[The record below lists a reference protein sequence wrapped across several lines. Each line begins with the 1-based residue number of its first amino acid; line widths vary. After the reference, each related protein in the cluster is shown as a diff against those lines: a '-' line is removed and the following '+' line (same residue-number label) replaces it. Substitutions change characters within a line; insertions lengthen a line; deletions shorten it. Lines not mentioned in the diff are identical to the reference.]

1 MEMYEPT
8 VTLRPETYESLQHY
22 ATILKIPPEV
32 IVEQALDAFFT
43 EVNRQLGEGNP
54 LDDNAQTN
62 LNYDEFWDGVQLDDE

>member
-1 MEMYEPT
+1 MQKSESTMKIGPQ
-8 VTLRPETYESLQHY
+8 TYEKLRNY
-22 ATILKIPPEV
+22 AEILKLPPEV

-62 LNYDEFWDGVQLDDE
+62 LSYDEFWDGVELEE

>member
-1 MEMYEPT
+1 MKMQEPV
-8 VTLRPETYESLQHY
+8 VTLRPETFESLQHY
-22 ATILKIPPEV
+22 AKILKIPPEV

-62 LNYDEFWDGVQLDDE
+62 LSFDEFWDGVELEE